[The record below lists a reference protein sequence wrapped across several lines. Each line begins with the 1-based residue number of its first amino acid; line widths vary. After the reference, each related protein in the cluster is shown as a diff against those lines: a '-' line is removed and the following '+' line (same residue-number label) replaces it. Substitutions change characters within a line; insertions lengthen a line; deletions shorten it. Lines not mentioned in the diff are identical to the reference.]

1 MKRVLA
7 AGSMLLVMLGAACSA
22 ATPTADPA
30 QIQASAVA
38 AANTMVAMTQ
48 QAIPTPTEMPPTEI
62 PSPTPLPVPTLAV
75 LPTLAFEAPTAA
87 PTQSSAD
94 DCNHLFDLGASGNA
108 RSPIKVNNNNK
119 FSVTLSLGMW
129 QKNSFG
135 QCGYLAF
142 PINGHDS
149 ISISMPQTGQGPCWY
164 GFAYGQG
171 SNASNA
177 QGGPFCWN
185 NPDKWTLDIGPDII
199 KLTPP

>member
-1 MKRVLA
+1 MRRILPA
-7 AGSMLLVMLGAACSA
+7 CAMLLVWLGSACSA
-22 ATPTADPA
+22 ATPTVDPA

-38 AANTMVAMTQ
+38 AASTMVAMTQ
-48 QAIPTPTEMPPTEI
+48 AAIPTATEVPPTEV
-62 PSPTPLPVPTLAV
+62 PSPTPLPPPTIAV
-75 LPTLAFEAPTAA
+75 LPTLAFQAPTAA

-94 DCNHLFDLGASGNA
+94 DCNHLFDLGATGNA
-108 RSPIKVNNNNK
+108 RSPVKVNNNNK
-119 FSVTLSLGMW
+119 YAVTLSLGMW
-129 QKNSFG
+129 QKNAFG

-142 PINGHDS
+142 AIKGKES
-149 ISISMPQTGQGPCWY
+149 ILISMPQTGQGPCWT

-177 QGGPFCWN
+177 EGGPFCWN